1 MNEPKVITLHYNLF
15 KDNAEGDQI
24 ESSKGKEP
32 LVFLTG
38 QGAMIPDFEQNVM
51 NLSNGDAFSF
61 SIIAENAYG
70 ISTTEAIIDLE
81 KTIFEKEGKLM
92 EEIVVNNIIR
102 MQDPEGRMLP
112 AKVLEVNDVTIK
124 IDLNHPLAD
133 QNLFFTGEIVA
144 VRAATNDEISH
155 GHAHG
160 IGGHQH

>member
-112 AKVLEVNDVTIK
+112 AKVLEVNDVTVK